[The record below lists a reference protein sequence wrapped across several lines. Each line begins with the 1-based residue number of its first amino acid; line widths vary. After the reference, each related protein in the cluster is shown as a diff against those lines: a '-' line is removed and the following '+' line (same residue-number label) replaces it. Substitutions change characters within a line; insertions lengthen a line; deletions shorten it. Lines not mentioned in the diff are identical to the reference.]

1 MSLYKPHNFSLGT
14 SVPALR
20 TWDGAFVGAEEASL
34 PVVEVHM
41 AKIKHKTR
49 KTARKALAFRLDGRH
64 GLKWDRTVVV
74 FFQKAF
80 SFSGFVV

>member
-1 MSLYKPHNFSLGT
+1 MSLYKPHNFRLGT

-34 PVVEVHM
+34 SVVEVHV
-41 AKIKHKTR
+41 AKIKNKT
-49 KTARKALAFRLDGRH
+49 RKALAFRLDGRH